1 MRVIVISDIS
11 EVDYVTL
18 VFVLAYIF
26 ILLFRFEL
34 FSFLSFLSVKLAFL
48 DDTLK
53 FVWSYWSDIE
63 VIFLINK

>member
-53 FVWSYWSDIE
+53 FV
-63 VIFLINK
+63 